1 MHPQDCWAPPHK
13 RKGKKVR
20 PLAAQPGPLPL
31 GAAAPRSAE
40 ADLEDAGGALT
51 HMLKNRSRHRRES
64 SFLARKQPARST
76 LQGKMAA
83 ANRGDANRC
92 RPLPRH
98 LPAALKERTH

>member
-40 ADLEDAGGALT
+40 ADFEDAGGALT
-51 HMLKNRSRHRRES
+51 HVEKPQPPPKRI
-64 SFLARKQPARST
+64 FFPGPQTARTEHPT
-76 LQGKMAA
+76 G
-83 ANRGDANRC
+83 
-92 RPLPRH
+92 
-98 LPAALKERTH
+98 